1 MTFFKAIATQLNND
15 NKITTTFYIFRRC
28 PKSAA
33 KVKGMLL
40 KNPHSYQCLKYT
52 LLAAD

>member
-15 NKITTTFYIFRRC
+15 NKITTRFYIFTRC